1 MSLLPELWALLSCTY
16 KHFAPTA
23 LAEFC
28 TNQPVTAMTPQ
39 SNFMVLAPIIPER
52 ETELWRLLDS
62 MNLGPGQVDP
72 NNALLPF
79 AEFHPLHFARFVI
92 LDDKTTE
99 DIRVY
104 GLAPRQYPLYLAFL
118 GDVDGDANAFLSKL
132 VERAGEG
139 LARIFSCCEGFSADT
154 DLLTWMKQ
162 RHAPAIAA
170 YVNWRGRAVRQI
182 REEAALYDALQNYIE
197 QNAAAF
203 QGLPPR
209 ELHEKLRSF
218 VNAEKSAGRLT
229 LSNESP
235 TPIGWQIRNVLHM
248 IGMPLLV
255 LIVSPLLIL
264 LAPFYIIALRRLEKT
279 DPEVCPSVDQKHSEN
294 LSRIEDHD
302 VTNQF
307 SAMGSLKPGLVRLL
321 TTVGVLKAVNY
332 GARHFTR
339 PGRLGRIRSIHFARW
354 VFVAGTERM
363 IFCSNYDGSVESY
376 MDDFINKT
384 GFGLNASFSN
394 GIGYPRTNW
403 LVRDGCIDERN
414 YKEYLRRHTL
424 PTQVWYKAYPG
435 MTAADL
441 ERHTRIRL
449 GLEILSMTDEQ
460 AREWVAL
467 L

>member
-1 MSLLPELWALLSCTY
+1 
-16 KHFAPTA
+16 
-23 LAEFC
+23 
-28 TNQPVTAMTPQ
+28 MTPQ
-39 SNFMVLAPIIPER
+39 SNFMVLAPIKPECEADLR
-52 ETELWRLLDS
+52 QLLDS
-62 MNLGPGQVDP
+62 MNRGPGQVDP

-79 AEFHPLHFARFVI
+79 GEFDTLHFARFVI
-92 LDDKTTE
+92 LEDKTTK
-99 DIRVY
+99 DVRVY
-104 GLAPRQYPLYLAFL
+104 GLTLRSYPLYLAFL
-118 GDVDGDANAFLSKL
+118 GDVDGDVKAFLAKL
-132 VERAGEG
+132 IKRAGKG
-139 LARIFSCCEGFSADT
+139 LGSIFSCCEGFTSDT
-154 DLLTWMKQ
+154 DLLLWMKQ
-162 RHAPAIAA
+162 HDAPPIAA
-170 YVNWRGRAVRQI
+170 YVNTRGRTVRQI
-182 REEAALYDALQNYIE
+182 REEAALFDALESYIA

-209 ELHEKLRSF
+209 ELHGRLLSF
-218 VNAEKSAGRLT
+218 VNAEKSGGRLT
-229 LSNESP
+229 LSDESP
-235 TPIGWQIRNVLHM
+235 TPVGWQIRNLLHM
-248 IGMPLLV
+248 VGLPLLV
-255 LIVSPLLIL
+255 LVLSPLLVL
-264 LAPFYIIALRRLEKT
+264 VAPFYIIALRRLERT
-279 DPEVCPSVDQKHSEN
+279 DPVVCPVADQTHSED

-321 TTVGVLKAVNY
+321 TTTFVLKTVNY
-332 GARHFTR
+332 GARHITR

-354 VFVAGTERM
+354 VFVAGRERM

-424 PTQVWYKAYPG
+424 VAQVWYKAYPG
-435 MTAADL
+435 LSAVDL
-441 ERHTRIRL
+441 ERNTRIRQ
-449 GLEILSMTDEQ
+449 GLEKTSMTHGQ